1 MQSYRLYCLDGAGKI
16 SFAEDL
22 EAQTDEDAIA
32 EARDRKRNALKCEI
46 WHGSRLVATL
56 EAHDLSD

>member
-16 SFAEDL
+16 SFAEEL
-22 EAQTDEDAIA
+22 KAQTDEGAIA
-32 EARDRKRNALKCEI
+32 EARDRKRNALNSEV